1 MSDPVPLTQV
11 KIRHPPQESL
21 VKMLKD
27 LLERAEKGELQQCA
41 FACVYATDLEAGG
54 SVGEGWSVSNMT
66 TYAMSHA
73 ISRLHFKWTENV
85 LRSTGD

>member
-1 MSDPVPLTQV
+1 MPDPVPLTQV

-41 FACVYATDLEAGG
+41 FATVYATDLEEDGA
-54 SVGEGWSVSNMT
+54 VGEGWSASENTHAMT
-66 TYAMSHA
+66 TAV
-73 ISRLHFKWTENV
+73 SRLHHKWMENV